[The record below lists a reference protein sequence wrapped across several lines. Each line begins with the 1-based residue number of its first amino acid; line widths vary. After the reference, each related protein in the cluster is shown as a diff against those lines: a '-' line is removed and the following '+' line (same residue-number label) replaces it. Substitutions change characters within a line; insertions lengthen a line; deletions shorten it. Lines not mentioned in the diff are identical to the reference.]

1 MPSYSKLFLKPFIG
15 GLNTEGSDTDDLT
28 LNTSDELN
36 CTILPEGKRGRRYG
50 FNIEQGGRWI
60 EVDEPIRSHAVYH
73 WSNAREDDNFIVVQ
87 INTKIFIF
95 EENDPY
101 SGSDPIFTLNLTDKY
116 TTGDSLDPLSFTSI
130 NETLFIASR
139 WIYPLVITYS
149 KDTDTFNVSINNLKF
164 RDIVGVDDGFDVDYM
179 PTQTDMNQNH
189 LYNLYNQ
196 GWDSVIYNPENR
208 TTTHLLPISD
218 PSSGK
223 FYQDIQKFP
232 ANNLQWF
239 IGKEKSG
246 EYKTTDLLNTYF
258 GNTPAPKG
266 HFILDYINRNRSYS
280 SGIYVSKDVSIPS
293 GKSYTGSHNLL
304 FRTGLDAERWFI
316 LVNGNAQTLEE
327 FGFSKDY
334 VPSNYYSFSPPAE
347 FTGVIKDVL
356 FSIKD
361 VNNIGKV
368 NSGHITLT
376 TNELLYEY
384 LTSRNMQYLFKDTI
398 AVEIYGIKGDGK
410 ETLIDT
416 KELYRYPRVTKSDVW
431 TQYYL
436 HIDNDVSYSRYR
448 FQLIFPNA
456 APKVLIPFSIEFSVA
471 ATTPPSGE
479 SSDIEEGLP
488 STNILSGA
496 VTHLTAFGGRIFYL
510 CKNTLLFSQTL
521 KADNKGYDLCYQDA
535 DPTSEE
541 ISDVVA
547 TDGGMIQ
554 LLTIGKGKNI
564 HSFYRGVIVFGDR
577 EVTGV
582 LSNSI
587 NLFSATDY
595 DIVKITN
602 AGCCG
607 EYSIVET
614 DNEMFY
620 WSTHGIYRIS
630 IDENNNISAQCV
642 SVGTIQQWYNSLSIS
657 SKENVIGY
665 YDYANNRIY
674 WFYPTN
680 EVSKL
685 DGCLVYDLTYNCF
698 MPQQIDAGN
707 IVRDDKGEYVGK
719 IENFNI
725 IYKNGK
731 KELVTVDN
739 NIVKSNITGETVGY
753 TQSKYITDCTRSAT
767 VKDIYPSIRVRAG
780 GIPVKA
786 GDDNVIATNQELT
799 KFQRKTSGIILV
811 SDTDKY
817 SFGDFNDR
825 EFRDWDVSPYESYMV
840 SKPIS
845 LGDTFY
851 DKQTPV
857 MQTLFQRTE
866 TYKLNDYN
874 PTSLTAELTYD
885 LTPWFTY
892 TYFKSQSSYY
902 TYMFVNV
909 APLVG
914 NPSKFVNGSVAVD
927 ASFLKNDFIVSP
939 YTVKA
944 ELRGFM
950 DGGTYYNP
958 ERYDVVANAEQT
970 LSEYKRT
977 SLVLQSTVHASKKY
991 DRYELYTI
999 IDWFSYHIP
1008 ANVITTFPKQWNPE
1022 SAVAR
1027 VVMTDVDTS
1036 NGIFDSTKK
1045 EYATK
1050 DIYVFDRAGIYN
1062 SDGVKG
1068 AKANVVKGYVAG
1080 YNVNC
1085 TPVWYYTPHPTEW
1098 NATVSARMPRPDD
1111 KYKVKTQLVSNDSN
1125 RFSYPGI
1132 TLGNPTILHA
1142 EKSLM
1147 YTDKICFDDESNL
1160 PQMNFTGTVT
1170 TIVPV
1175 LQQPTKIELNTA
1187 EYITAS
1193 GANIRM
1199 RWGWSLNDKSNRWD
1213 MIQNGYRPQKDF
1225 LYDEYVESRLH
1236 ICGRGKAFQIEIR
1249 NDSNKD
1255 FRVLGLNII
1264 TRSK

>member
-87 INTKIFIF
+87 INTKIFVF

-139 WIYPLVITYS
+139 WIYPLAITYN

-293 GKSYTGSHNLL
+293 GKSYMGSHNLL

-376 TNELLYEY
+376 TNELPYEY

-471 ATTPPSGE
+471 ITTPPSGE
-479 SSDIEEGLP
+479 SSDKEEGLP

-680 EVSKL
+680 ETSKL

-799 KFQRKTSGIILV
+799 KFQRKTSGIILI
-811 SDTDKY
+811 SDTTKY

-825 EFRDWDVSPYESYMV
+825 EFRDWDISPYESYMA
-840 SKPIS
+840 SRPIT

-866 TYKLNDYN
+866 EYPLNTDRNFVYIKEQLVKDWNQHSVGTDPYTIRMTPSCNAMYLKGLTVKIKKVDDRSLDYWSPFVFWSYKDEEGNVKEGYAATNSSDENGIATVNASLLPKDLCKDLLIELQISTSSETTYISSFDADVELEGLSYAFNEKFHTNTEYGIVSGTATGVTDFKI
-874 PTSLTAELTYD
+874 PLTDCDGILKGTLTFDADTYD
-885 LTPWFTY
+885 LNSNYIGEVWHAEMYAKNYLGHWVRLTPD
-892 TYFKSQSSYY
+892 
-902 TYMFVNV
+902 NI
-909 APLVG
+909 LVG
-914 NPSKFVNGSVAVD
+914 KRNS
-927 ASFLKNDFIVSP
+927 
-939 YTVKA
+939 
-944 ELRGFM
+944 
-950 DGGTYYNP
+950 
-958 ERYDVVANAEQT
+958 Q
-970 LSEYKRT
+970 LS
-977 SLVLQSTVHASKKY
+977 
-991 DRYELYTI
+991 
-999 IDWFSYHIP
+999 
-1008 ANVITTFPKQWNPE
+1008 
-1022 SAVAR
+1022 
-1027 VVMTDVDTS
+1027 MC
-1036 NGIFDSTKK
+1036 
-1045 EYATK
+1045 
-1050 DIYVFDRAGIYN
+1050 
-1062 SDGVKG
+1062 GV
-1068 AKANVVKGYVAG
+1068 
-1080 YNVNC
+1080 
-1085 TPVWYYTPHPTEW
+1085 
-1098 NATVSARMPRPDD
+1098 
-1111 KYKVKTQLVSNDSN
+1111 
-1125 RFSYPGI
+1125 
-1132 TLGNPTILHA
+1132 LGN
-1142 EKSLM
+1142 
-1147 YTDKICFDDESNL
+1147 D
-1160 PQMNFTGTVT
+1160 
-1170 TIVPV
+1170 
-1175 LQQPTKIELNTA
+1175 
-1187 EYITAS
+1187 
-1193 GANIRM
+1193 
-1199 RWGWSLNDKSNRWD
+1199 W
-1213 MIQNGYRPQKDF
+1213 
-1225 LYDEYVESRLH
+1225 
-1236 ICGRGKAFQIEIR
+1236 
-1249 NDSNKD
+1249 
-1255 FRVLGLNII
+1255 
-1264 TRSK
+1264 